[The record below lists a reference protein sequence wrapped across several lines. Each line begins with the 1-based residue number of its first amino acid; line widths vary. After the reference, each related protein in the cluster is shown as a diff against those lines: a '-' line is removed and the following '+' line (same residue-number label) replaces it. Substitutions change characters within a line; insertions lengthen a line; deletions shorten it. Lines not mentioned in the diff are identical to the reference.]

1 MKEKLY
7 SVKIANAIKSYLEED
22 DWHFSFDEKKGLF
35 KFNLSL
41 KSKIKN
47 ISYIIDVKED
57 EYIVFVVSPIG
68 ADVEDKTMM
77 SQMAEFICRANYG
90 LKNGNC
96 DLDMRDGEVRYKSY
110 VDCENLIP
118 TEDVIQN
125 SIHCPAAMFKR
136 YSSGIISIIF
146 GSATAKDAI
155 DMCQKEA
162 AAQISSLLS
171 KLEDDDEDEGESAG
185 VLAKLI
191 ERIGSSDEA
200 DPSDPDCVP
209 TIIKTDLFGT
219 ETEGDDN

>member
-77 SQMAEFICRANYG
+77 SQMAEFIC
-90 LKNGNC
+90 
-96 DLDMRDGEVRYKSY
+96 
-110 VDCENLIP
+110 
-118 TEDVIQN
+118 
-125 SIHCPAAMFKR
+125 
-136 YSSGIISIIF
+136 
-146 GSATAKDAI
+146 
-155 DMCQKEA
+155 
-162 AAQISSLLS
+162 
-171 KLEDDDEDEGESAG
+171 
-185 VLAKLI
+185 
-191 ERIGSSDEA
+191 
-200 DPSDPDCVP
+200 VP
-209 TIIKTDLFGT
+209 TMV
-219 ETEGDDN
+219 